1 MSAKNLRR
9 RTGSTARYRVTFAK
23 EVMGLPFP
31 ITSVEVR
38 RAHDAD
44 RALRAAE
51 LRFSRRYGMDWRM
64 RADVRDVEAV

>member
-1 MSAKNLRR
+1 MSANNLRR
-9 RTGSTARYRVTFAK
+9 RTGSAARYRVTFAK

-51 LRFSRRYGMDWRM
+51 LRFRRRYGMDWRM
-64 RADVRDVEAV
+64 RADVREVEAV